1 MKTILYLCITN
12 LKNNY
17 LTMELTI
24 KYISEAFSKY
34 NTKYF
39 GGELK
44 KPIFKIGKSKT
55 QLGSF
60 SCHQTMFGEV
70 HTITISKYYDRT
82 PKQYDNTI
90 IHEMIHQYIRQK
102 GLKDSS
108 SHGHLFKQHCAR
120 INKDG
125 WDLSR
130 TTNTSHWNVNKEFVK
145 LEMEIC
151 VYQYN
156 PSTQFIFRLAH
167 GKRHLFENHFKRHG
181 IKYKFMTLTDK
192 RLQQLPQC
200 RSCCRGRL
208 INAQH
213 AWSDLMVSFT

>member
-1 MKTILYLCITN
+1 
-12 LKNNY
+12 
-17 LTMELTI
+17 MELTI

-34 NTKYF
+34 NAKYF

-60 SCHQTMFGEV
+60 SCHQTMLGEV

-125 WDLSR
+125 WDLAR
-130 TTNTSHWNVNKEFVK
+130 TTSTTNWNINKEFVK
-145 LEMEIC
+145 VEPMDIC

-156 PSTQFIFRLAH
+156 TKAQFIFRLAK
-167 GKRHLFENHFKRHG
+167 GKKHLFENFLIRHG
-181 IKYKFMTLTDK
+181 IKHKFMTLTDT
-192 RLQQLPQC
+192 RLQELPQC
-200 RSCCRGRL
+200 RSRVRGRL
-208 INAQH
+208 IHEQH
-213 AWSDLMVSFT
+213 DWKDFMVSFA